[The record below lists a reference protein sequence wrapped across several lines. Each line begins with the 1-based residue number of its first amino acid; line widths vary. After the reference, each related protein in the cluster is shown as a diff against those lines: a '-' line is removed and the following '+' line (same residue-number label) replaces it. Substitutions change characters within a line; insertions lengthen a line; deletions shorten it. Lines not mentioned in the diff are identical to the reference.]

1 MMIGSRLTFKAIQ
14 TAKSRVELRFNVI
27 TGLLTT
33 SKKGFNMKDI
43 ILAGLFGLIGGSI
56 LALTYIGGF

>member
-1 MMIGSRLTFKAIQ
+1 MMIGLRLTFKAIQ
-14 TAKSRVELRFNVI
+14 TDRLGVELRCNVI
-27 TGLLTT
+27 TGLLIT
-33 SKKGFNMKDI
+33 SNKGFNMRDI

>member
-1 MMIGSRLTFKAIQ
+1 M
-14 TAKSRVELRFNVI
+14 N
-27 TGLLTT
+27 
-33 SKKGFNMKDI
+33 KGFNMKET